1 MANIKPEKE
10 RIAVHTKV
18 MLAAAKSFLSHGY
31 TQTSLREISE
41 TAGVQIS
48 AMNRAF
54 GSKERILLDLVE
66 YVLEGQFAATKQF
79 LQGVTEDPI
88 LFYAAETTLQLY
100 MAESA
105 EHIRDLYAVAYALP
119 ETSNLIRQ
127 AITGKLEQIFSAHL
141 PELETRDFYE
151 LEIASGGVMR
161 SFMMVPCNETFTIQ
175 RKVRRFLETTFK
187 IYNVPE
193 EKIEEAAAFISQFDY
208 PALAQNTINQ
218 LLTHLDETW
227 IG

>member
-1 MANIKPEKE
+1 MDFHQFYLVDFGIFDSRIKFPNI
-10 RIAVHTKV
+10 T
-18 MLAAAKSFLSHGY
+18 
-31 TQTSLREISE
+31 
-41 TAGVQIS
+41 
-48 AMNRAF
+48 
-54 GSKERILLDLVE
+54 
-66 YVLEGQFAATKQF
+66 
-79 LQGVTEDPI
+79 VTTDR
-88 LFYAAETTLQLY
+88 T
-100 MAESA
+100 
-105 EHIRDLYAVAYALP
+105 V
-119 ETSNLIRQ
+119 
-127 AITGKLEQIFSAHL
+127 
-141 PELETRDFYE
+141 DFYE

-193 EKIEEAAAFISQFDY
+193 EKIEEAAAFVSQFDY